1 MATLPPPDEARFKRI
16 AKQAT
21 ADLVRNALSL
31 PNLKLLSRV
40 QHKATSR
47 HAVIYGGHDSTD
59 PSLPMVGAHTF
70 LRSSLTDL
78 ADLFQ
83 LNTPA
88 KLDAY
93 GATLGSRIT
102 AKQTLFSLTSTEHPA
117 ATSSASSA
125 PHCEISWFAY
135 NPPLPGMS
143 KRDYCVL
150 ESHTDIEVLDQ
161 SNHVRRGWVRCLH
174 SIDDVAWYPP
184 VPNMVRASIA
194 RVSRPDR
201 ASILMFKKD

>member
-83 LNTPA
+83 LNTP
-88 KLDAY
+88 
-93 GATLGSRIT
+93 
-102 AKQTLFSLTSTEHPA
+102 
-117 ATSSASSA
+117 
-125 PHCEISWFAY
+125 
-135 NPPLPGMS
+135 
-143 KRDYCVL
+143 
-150 ESHTDIEVLDQ
+150 
-161 SNHVRRGWVRCLH
+161 
-174 SIDDVAWYPP
+174 
-184 VPNMVRASIA
+184 
-194 RVSRPDR
+194 
-201 ASILMFKKD
+201 